1 MLVMKRV
8 TLATVCLA
16 CAVIFLF
23 SKGDTAYGPE
33 RSENYVPVYMT
44 RAELEGSVKYLD
56 GERGMSDPGKIY
68 VYGDRIFVNEKYRG
82 VHVIDNSDPYNP
94 RRQVEE
100 IEKQVLA

>member
-1 MLVMKRV
+1 MKRV

-44 RAELEGSVKYLD
+44 RAELEGI
-56 GERGMSDPGKIY
+56 RGHTKTT
-68 VYGDRIFVNEKYRG
+68 E
-82 VHVIDNSDPYNP
+82 
-94 RRQVEE
+94 
-100 IEKQVLA
+100 